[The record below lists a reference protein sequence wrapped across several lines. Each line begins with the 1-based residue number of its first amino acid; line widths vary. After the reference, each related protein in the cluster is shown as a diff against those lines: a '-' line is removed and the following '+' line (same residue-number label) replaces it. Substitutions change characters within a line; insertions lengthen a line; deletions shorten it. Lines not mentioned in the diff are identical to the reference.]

1 MKKWKVWIIIILILI
16 VVSLIITKIFT
27 NKPYKNIQNGN
38 NKSIQEIEEYILN
51 IKSYRAK
58 LNVQVKSN
66 KNENNYIITQ
76 EVRENFEKQEVLEPN
91 EIAGLQMT
99 YSEGNLEIKNTKL
112 NLSKIYTDY
121 PKISEN
127 SLFLTEFT
135 ERYREATNKEIK
147 ESDGKIIMNIKNE
160 KNMYNTAQKL
170 YIDRAKLKPEK
181 LEIIDANNNAKVY
194 ILYNEIEINI

>member
-38 NKSIQEIEEYILN
+38 NKNIQEIEEYILN

-76 EVRENFEKQEVLEPN
+76 EVRENYEKQEVLEPN

-99 YSEGNLEIKNTKL
+99 YSDGNLEIKNTKF
-112 NLSKIYTDY
+112 NLSKIYTNY

-127 SLFLTEFT
+127 SLFLTEFI
-135 ERYREATNKEIK
+135 EIYRKSSNKEIK
-147 ESDGKIIMNIKNE
+147 EVDGKIIMNVKNE
-160 KNMYNTAQKL
+160 KNNYNMAQKL
-170 YIDRAKLKPEK
+170 YINRGNLKPEK

>member
-127 SLFLTEFT
+127 SLFLTEFI